1 MPFEQICLIW
11 LPSKRSFSH
20 RQSTQMIKWQ
30 ILKENMQIYNLGQ
43 KSICRLSHVLEQL
56 PPTTSEMELDYHE
69 EVDK

>member
-1 MPFEQICLIW
+1 
-11 LPSKRSFSH
+11 
-20 RQSTQMIKWQ
+20 MIKWQ